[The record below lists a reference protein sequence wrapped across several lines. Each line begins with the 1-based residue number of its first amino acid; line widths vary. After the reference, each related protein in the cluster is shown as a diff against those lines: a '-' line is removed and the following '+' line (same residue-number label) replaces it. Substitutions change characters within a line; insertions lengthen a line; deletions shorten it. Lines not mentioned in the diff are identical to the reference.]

1 MTKELGNLTELLCM
15 TRLYSLGCGVSIPF
29 GDSEKYDFIV
39 DINGN
44 LYRLQCKHANP
55 LYDENGNVEK
65 IEINTTW
72 QSGYTKNKPSVRH
85 KYTEKDCDYFIT
97 YYEGKSYL
105 IPVSECSTT
114 KTLRI
119 TPTKNGQKK
128 GICFLSDY
136 VDEKIIETL

>member
-1 MTKELGNLTELLCM
+1 MTKELGNLTELLCI

-29 GDSEKYDFIV
+29 GDSEKYDFIA

-55 LYDENGNVEK
+55 LYDENGNV
-65 IEINTTW
+65 
-72 QSGYTKNKPSVRH
+72 KNKPSVRH

-119 TPTKNGQKK
+119 TPTKNGQRK
-128 GICFLSDY
+128 GISFLSDY
-136 VDEKIIETL
+136 VDEEIIKTL